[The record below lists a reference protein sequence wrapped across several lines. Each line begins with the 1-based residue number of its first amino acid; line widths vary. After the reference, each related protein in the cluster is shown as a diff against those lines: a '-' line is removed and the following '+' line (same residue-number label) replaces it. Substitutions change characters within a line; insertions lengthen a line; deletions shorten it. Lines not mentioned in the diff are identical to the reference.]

1 MKILLRAYEHVKF
14 GPGRCRNG
22 LIGDSVA
29 GDLYDGVDPCGGSGG
44 NVEARVMK
52 DLLRAVLRASR
63 EQEAQLELQQ
73 HKAEARK
80 CTEVCTTGGG
90 FLVTVNVISTVRVK
104 VQVVIVTNIVK
115 LIVIV
120 KVIVTNPVKVIV
132 EIRVIAKFK
141 AVL

>member
-90 FLVTVNVISTVRVK
+90 FLVTVNVISIFIIITMPIIILVRPTIILVIFA
-104 VQVVIVTNIVK
+104 IVTLVIIVQFTCPCP
-115 LIVIV
+115 LSMF
-120 KVIVTNPVKVIV
+120 T
-132 EIRVIAKFK
+132 
-141 AVL
+141 